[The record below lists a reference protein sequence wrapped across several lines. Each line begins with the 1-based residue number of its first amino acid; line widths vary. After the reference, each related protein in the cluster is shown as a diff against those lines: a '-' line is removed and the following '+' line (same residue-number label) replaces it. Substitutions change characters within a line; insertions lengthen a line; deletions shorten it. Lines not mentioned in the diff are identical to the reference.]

1 MRMVGAA
8 GFFARAWRLAALA
21 AALFC
26 GGMSGWALAA
36 AGEGVRPVSAVGE
49 AEVWAVQPSSA
60 GGAMESAIRLAQAVS
75 TYNWNCPTGMIPQTI
90 PQGGCPA
97 SNKDCDCVTPTQE
110 TCPTYTPIFDS
121 ATKTCRT
128 ARTKAECESIVT
140 GTNFPFDR
148 LSDGSCDWNS
158 FVKNFVGCGVG
169 PKSGT
174 PIYSTTFRACRT
186 REERDCPRNA
196 PIFVS
201 GGVGGGTCRAAIQ
214 SDCTEL
220 SPVVS
225 GGRCILPSCPDD
237 DKPFFDI
244 GEGKCR
250 EAREVDCTGA
260 RPIFEDKKCRERR
273 AKDCKGTTPILGDD
287 KECREAIQ
295 ADCDARPATPV
306 LDGGACRARVAA
318 DCTGTTRFFD
328 VGECISK
335 EEFVASRFHKR
346 LTNSPNF
353 SGRCSPK
360 AGGSRIT
367 CPNGGGDIQLGDI
380 VWVENDGDY
389 NDSRKIIVDGPV
401 TPNDFSGITPSIF
414 RVYECNTGQFCLAS
428 MVEGAREK
436 IYVWDKSNPLGTG
449 EFFLDD
455 QWRSTQ
461 NYDEARTDL

>member
-26 GGMSGWALAA
+26 GGMSCWALAA

-75 TYNWNCPTGMIPQTI
+75 TYNWNCPTGMIPQG
-90 PQGGCPA
+90 GGCAVPT
-97 SNKDCDCVTPTQE
+97 KD
-110 TCPTYTPIFDS
+110 TCPVATPILS
-121 ATKTCRT
+121 NGQCRIANTKQ
-128 ARTKAECESIVT
+128 ECETLVT
-140 GTNFPFDR
+140 GPSFPYIR
-148 LSDGSCDWNS
+148 LPDGSCDWVDG
-158 FVKNFVGCGVG
+158 VKALVTCAGA
-169 PKSGT
+169 T
-174 PIYSTTFRACRT
+174 PVYSTTFRGCRA
-186 REERDCPRNA
+186 REERDCPRNR
-196 PIFVS
+196 PIFQF
-201 GGVGGGTCRAAIQ
+201 GQCRAAIQ
-214 SDCTEL
+214 SDCTQL
-220 SPVVS
+220 SPVLS
-225 GGRCILPSCPDD
+225 GGRCISPDCPA

-244 GEGKCR
+244 GEGQCR
-250 EAREVDCTGA
+250 TAIASDCTGA
-260 RPIFEDKKCRERR
+260 TPVFENDACRPRV
-273 AKDCKGTTPILGDD
+273 ASDCTGTTPIFGDD

-295 ADCDARPATPV
+295 ADCDARPATPI

-318 DCTGTTRFFD
+318 DCTGNTPFLD

-335 EEFVASRFHKR
+335 ERFVAGRFHKR
-346 LTNSPNF
+346 LSNGTDF

-367 CPNGGGDIQLGDI
+367 CPNNSGDIQWGDI

-389 NDSRKIIVDGPV
+389 NGSLFKTQIVNGPV
-401 TPNDFSGITPSIF
+401 TPAHFFGLTPKIF
-414 RVYECNTGQFCLAS
+414 RVYRCNTDQFCLAS

>member
-75 TYNWNCPTGMIPQTI
+75 TYNWNCPTGMIPQG
-90 PQGGCPA
+90 GGCAVPT
-97 SNKDCDCVTPTQE
+97 KD
-110 TCPTYTPIFDS
+110 TCPTYTPILDNGQ
-121 ATKTCRT
+121 CRV
-128 ARTKAECESIVT
+128 ARTQAECEALVT
-140 GTNFPFDR
+140 GILEFRYLLQP
-148 LSDGSCDWNS
+148 DGSCKWHS
-158 FVKNFVGCGVG
+158 FAIGLANCNAK
-169 PKSGT
+169 PAT
-174 PIYSTTFRACRT
+174 PIFKAQFRECRT
-186 REERDCPRNA
+186 REERDCPRNQ

-201 GGVGGGTCRAAIQ
+201 GGVGGGTCRAATQ
-214 SDCTEL
+214 SDCTQR
-220 SPVVS
+220 SPVLAA
-225 GGRCILPSCPDD
+225 GRCILPDCPA
-237 DKPFFDI
+237 DKPFFDTGN
-244 GEGKCR
+244 GECR
-250 EAREVDCTGA
+250 EAIESDCIGET
-260 RPIFEDKKCRERR
+260 PIFEDKKCRERR
-273 AKDCKGTTPILGDD
+273 AEDCIGTTTPIFGDD
-287 KECREAIQ
+287 NECREAIQ
-295 ADCDARPATPV
+295 ADCDARPATPI

-318 DCTGTTRFFD
+318 DCTGNTPFLD

-335 EEFVASRFHKR
+335 ERFVAGRFHKR
-346 LTNSPNF
+346 LSNGTDF

-367 CPNGGGDIQLGDI
+367 CPNNSGDIQWGDI

-389 NDSRKIIVDGPV
+389 NGSLFKTQIVNGPV
-401 TPNDFSGITPSIF
+401 TPAHFFGLTPKIF
-414 RVYECNTGQFCLAS
+414 RVYRCNTDQFCLAS

>member
-1 MRMVGAA
+1 MRMIGAA

-36 AGEGVRPVSAVGE
+36 VGEGVRPVSAVGE

-75 TYNWNCPTGMIPQTI
+75 TYNWNCPTGMIPQG
-90 PQGGCPA
+90 GGCVA
-97 SNKDCDCVTPTQE
+97 AREDI
-110 TCPTYTPIFDS
+110 CPVNTPILENGRCRA
-121 ATKTCRT
+121 ATSN
-128 ARTKAECESIVT
+128 AECQALATRSGSRQAFRYGPTASGACDVNPFT
-140 GTNFPFDR
+140 RNFLNCASKPA
-148 LSDGSCDWNS
+148 
-158 FVKNFVGCGVG
+158 
-169 PKSGT
+169 T
-174 PIYSTTFRACRT
+174 PVLGLKFACRA
-186 REERDCPRNA
+186 REERDCPRNE

-201 GGVGGGTCRAAIQ
+201 GAGGGTCRAAIQ

-220 SPVVS
+220 SPVVAD
-225 GGRCILPSCPDD
+225 GRCVLPDCPT
-237 DKPFFDI
+237 DKPFFDT
-244 GEGKCR
+244 GTGQCR
-250 EAREVDCTGA
+250 TAREEDCTGA
-260 RPIFEDKKCRERR
+260 RPIFEDNKCRERR
-273 AKDCKGTTPILGDD
+273 AADCKDPTPIFGDD

-295 ADCDARPATPV
+295 ADCDARPATPI

-318 DCTGTTRFFD
+318 DCTGNTPFLD

-335 EEFVASRFHKR
+335 ERFVAGRFHKR
-346 LTNSPNF
+346 LSNGTDF

-367 CPNGGGDIQLGDI
+367 CPNNSGDIQWGDI

-389 NDSRKIIVDGPV
+389 NGSLFKTQIVNGPV
-401 TPNDFSGITPSIF
+401 TPAHFFGLTPKIF
-414 RVYECNTGQFCLAS
+414 RVYRCNTDQFCLAS

>member
-75 TYNWNCPTGMIPQTI
+75 TYNWNCPDGMIFY
-90 PQGGCPA
+90 GGQCQA
-97 SNKDCDCVTPTQE
+97 PTQAI
-110 TCPTYTPIFDS
+110 CPTYTPIF
-121 ATKTCRT
+121 KNGQCREAQT
-128 ARTKAECESIVT
+128 QPECEALITT
-140 GTNFPFDR
+140 GPLAFQYK
-148 LSDGSCDWNS
+148 LQGDGTCEWIPGIKTLAN
-158 FVKNFVGCGVG
+158 C
-169 PKSGT
+169 SGDT
-174 PIYSTTFRACRT
+174 PIFATRFRLCRA
-186 REERDCPRNA
+186 REERDCPRNQ
-196 PIFVS
+196 PIFNSVTK
-201 GGVGGGTCRAAIQ
+201 TCRAAIQ

-237 DKPFFDI
+237 DKPFFDTDK
-244 GEGKCR
+244 GECR

-260 RPIFEDKKCRERR
+260 RPIFEDKKCRERV
-273 AKDCKGTTPILGDD
+273 AADCKGTTPIFGDD

-295 ADCDARPATPV
+295 SDCDARPATPI

-318 DCTGTTRFFD
+318 DCTGTGEDETPFLD

-335 EEFVASRFHKR
+335 EQFVASRFHKR
-346 LTNSPNF
+346 LTNDRDF

-367 CPNGGGDIQLGDI
+367 CPNGGGDIVWGDI

-389 NDSRKIIVDGPV
+389 NGSLFKTQIVDGPV
-401 TPNDFSGITPSIF
+401 TPAHFFGITPKIF
-414 RVYECNTGQFCLAS
+414 RVYQCNTGQFCLAS

>member
-60 GGAMESAIRLAQAVS
+60 GGGMESAIRLAQAVS
-75 TYNWNCPTGMIPQTI
+75 TYNWNCPDGML
-90 PQGGCPA
+90 PQGGGCVAAREDICPVNTPILENGRCRAAA
-97 SNKDCDCVTPTQE
+97 STAECQALATRSGAGFHNFRYQLTGTTCDTPAKAFLN
-110 TCPTYTPIFDS
+110 CPGRPATPIFGFDF
-121 ATKTCRT
+121 KCR
-128 ARTKAECESIVT
+128 AMQ
-140 GTNFPFDR
+140 
-148 LSDGSCDWNS
+148 
-158 FVKNFVGCGVG
+158 
-169 PKSGT
+169 
-174 PIYSTTFRACRT
+174 
-186 REERDCPRNA
+186 ERDCPSNR
-196 PIFVS
+196 PIFQN
-201 GGVGGGTCRAAIQ
+201 GLCRAAIQ

-220 SPVVS
+220 SPVVAD
-225 GGRCILPSCPDD
+225 GRCVLPNCPA
-237 DKPFFDI
+237 DKPFFDT
-244 GEGKCR
+244 GTGQCR
-250 EAREVDCTGA
+250 TAREEDCTGA
-260 RPIFEDKKCRERR
+260 RPVFENDACREREAR
-273 AKDCKGTTPILGDD
+273 DCIGATPIFGDN
-287 KECREAIQ
+287 KECRAAIQ
-295 ADCDARPATPV
+295 ADCDARPATPI

-318 DCTGTTRFFD
+318 DCTGNTPFLD

-335 EEFVASRFHKR
+335 ERFVAGRFHKR
-346 LTNSPNF
+346 LSNGTDF

-367 CPNGGGDIQLGDI
+367 CPNNSGDIQWGDI

-389 NDSRKIIVDGPV
+389 NGSLFKTQIVNGPV
-401 TPNDFSGITPSIF
+401 TPAHFFGLTPKIF
-414 RVYECNTGQFCLAS
+414 RVYRCNTDQFCLAS

>member
-75 TYNWNCPTGMIPQTI
+75 TYNWNCPVGMIFYGGECRITEQRYCPLDMPVFENGRCRAAVSQGECNTLYPGGGGRIRFNLPVPGACETVFAGSFCSGDTPQANRNSLA
-90 PQGGCPA
+90 PQCRA
-97 SNKDCDCVTPTQE
+97 REQRDCLSTQ
-110 TCPTYTPIFDS
+110 PIFQ
-121 ATKTCRT
+121 
-128 ARTKAECESIVT
+128 
-140 GTNFPFDR
+140 
-148 LSDGSCDWNS
+148 DGN
-158 FVKNFVGCGVG
+158 
-169 PKSGT
+169 
-174 PIYSTTFRACRT
+174 
-186 REERDCPRNA
+186 
-196 PIFVS
+196 
-201 GGVGGGTCRAAIQ
+201 CRAAIQ

-237 DKPFFDI
+237 DKPFFDTDK
-244 GEGKCR
+244 GECR
-250 EAREVDCTGA
+250 EAIESDCTGA
-260 RPIFEDKKCRERR
+260 RPIFEDKKCRERV
-273 AKDCKGTTPILGDD
+273 AADCKGTTPIFGDD

-295 ADCDARPATPV
+295 SDCDARPATPI

-318 DCTGTTRFFD
+318 DCTGTGEDETPFLD

-335 EEFVASRFHKR
+335 EQFVASRFHKR
-346 LTNSPNF
+346 LTNDRDF

-367 CPNGGGDIQLGDI
+367 CPNGGGDIVWGDI

-389 NDSRKIIVDGPV
+389 NGSLFKTQIVDGPV
-401 TPNDFSGITPSIF
+401 TPAHFFGITPKIF
-414 RVYECNTGQFCLAS
+414 RVYQCNTGQFCLAS

>member
-1 MRMVGAA
+1 MRMVGVA

-75 TYNWNCPTGMIPQTI
+75 TYNWNCPDGML
-90 PQGGCPA
+90 PQGGGCQ
-97 SNKDCDCVTPTQE
+97 TPTE
-110 TCPTYTPIFDS
+110 SICPVNTPILENGR
-121 ATKTCRT
+121 CR
-128 ARTKAECESIVT
+128 AAISDAECVALAKRS
-140 GTNFPFDR
+140 GAPPHGDFRYKNF
-148 LSDGSCDWNS
+148 GGECDIPER
-158 FVKNFVGCGVG
+158 VKVFVGCGG
-169 PKSGT
+169 ST
-174 PIYSTTFRACRT
+174 PIVGLNFGCRAMQ
-186 REERDCPRNA
+186 ERDCPSNR
-196 PIFVS
+196 PIFQF
-201 GGVGGGTCRAAIQ
+201 GQCRAAIQ

-220 SPVVS
+220 SPVVAD
-225 GGRCILPSCPDD
+225 GRCVLPNCPA
-237 DKPFFDI
+237 DKPFFDT
-244 GEGKCR
+244 GTGQCR
-250 EAREVDCTGA
+250 TAREEDCTGA
-260 RPIFEDKKCRERR
+260 RPVFENDACREREAR
-273 AKDCKGTTPILGDD
+273 DCIGATPILGDD
-287 KECREAIQ
+287 KECRAAIQ
-295 ADCDARPATPV
+295 ADCDARPATPI

-318 DCTGTTRFFD
+318 DCTGTGEDETPFLD

-335 EEFVASRFHKR
+335 EQFVASRFHKR

-360 AGGSRIT
+360 AGDSRIT
-367 CPNGGGDIQLGDI
+367 CPNGGGDIVWGDI

-389 NDSRKIIVDGPV
+389 NGSLFKTQIVNGPV
-401 TPNDFSGITPSIF
+401 TPAHFFGLTPKIF
-414 RVYECNTGQFCLAS
+414 RVYRCNTDQFCLAS

>member
-75 TYNWNCPTGMIPQTI
+75 TYNWNCPTGMIPQGG
-90 PQGGCPA
+90 PQGGPNRDGCA
-97 SNKDCDCVTPTQE
+97 VPTQE
-110 TCPTYTPIFDS
+110 ICPTYTPILENGQ
-121 ATKTCRT
+121 CRT

-140 GTNFPFDR
+140 GNVTFPFIR
-148 LSDGSCDWNS
+148 LPDGSCDWLDS
-158 FVKNFVGCGVG
+158 VKNLVTC
-169 PKSGT
+169 SGAT
-174 PIYSTTFRACRT
+174 PIYKTQFRQCRAM
-186 REERDCPRNA
+186 EERDCPRNR

-201 GGVGGGTCRAAIQ
+201 GGVGGGTCRAATQ
-214 SDCTEL
+214 SDCTQL
-220 SPVVS
+220 SPVLS
-225 GGRCILPSCPDD
+225 GGRCISPDCPT

-244 GEGKCR
+244 GEGQCR
-250 EAREVDCTGA
+250 TAIESDCTGA
-260 RPIFEDKKCRERR
+260 TPVFENDACRERK
-273 AKDCKGTTPILGDD
+273 ASDCTDPTPIFGDD

-295 ADCDARPATPV
+295 ADCDARPATPI

-318 DCTGTTRFFD
+318 DCTGTGEDETPFLD

-335 EEFVASRFHKR
+335 EQFVASRFHKR

-360 AGGSRIT
+360 AGDSRIT
-367 CPNGGGDIQLGDI
+367 CPNGGGDIVWGDI

-389 NDSRKIIVDGPV
+389 NGSLFKTQIVNGPV
-401 TPNDFSGITPSIF
+401 TPAHFFGLTPKIF
-414 RVYECNTGQFCLAS
+414 RVYRCNTDQFCLAS